1 MLVQTLLDALQQAVL
16 FIPLTLGIYLSY
28 RILAI
33 TDLTP
38 DGTFVL
44 GAAIF
49 AHCLATGHSQT
60 FSIIFALFGGAV
72 AGIAVCLLQRY
83 AKINSLLASILAVF
97 MLTSINF
104 GVMGTPNIN
113 LLSYDTYLNNL
124 QSTSISQ
131 FNIVLISIALLLT
144 AGIFLLINSR
154 FGLRLRAFGAN
165 KTLLAKL
172 GKYPTIYLAFGLA
185 LSNMLAA
192 LCGVFTA
199 QVNGYS
205 DIHMGVG
212 MALTGIG
219 AVVIG
224 CKLTSSLFL
233 RNQHFSLIVDLGG
246 CFVGTYIY
254 FLIVNLFLL
263 IGLNPIYLKLFLGL
277 VLVLFLASASYSK
290 KNYQKV
296 LFHD

>member
-1 MLVQTLLDALQQAVL
+1 MMLQTLLDALQQAVL

-28 RILAI
+28 RILVI

-38 DGTFVL
+38 DGTFVF

-49 AHCLATGHSQT
+49 AHYLVNGYSQIV
-60 FSIIFALFGGAV
+60 SLLFALVGGAL
-72 AGIAVCLLQRY
+72 AGIAVGLLQRY

-97 MLTSINF
+97 MFTSINF
-104 GVMGTPNIN
+104 GVMGVPNIN
-113 LLSYDTYLNNL
+113 LLNYSTYLNNL
-124 QSTSISQ
+124 QTTSNSQ
-131 FNIVLISIALLLT
+131 FNWVLIGIALLLT
-144 AGIFLLINSR
+144 AATFVLINSR
-154 FGLRLRAFGAN
+154 LGLRLRAFGAN
-165 KTLLAKL
+165 KALLTKL
-172 GKYPTIYLAFGLA
+172 GKYPTIYLALGLA
-185 LSNMLAA
+185 ISNLLAA
-192 LCGVFTA
+192 LCGVMTA
-199 QVNGYS
+199 QVNGYA

-224 CKLTSSLFL
+224 CKITNSLFS
-233 RNQHFSLIVDLGG
+233 RQQRFSLVLDLLG
-246 CFVGTYIY
+246 CFIGTYIY

-263 IGLNPIYLKLFLGL
+263 IGFNPIYLKLFLGL

-290 KNYQKV
+290 KSYQRI

>member
-1 MLVQTLLDALQQAVL
+1 MLLQTLLDALQQAVL

-49 AHCLATGHSQT
+49 AHCLSTGHSEII
-60 FSIIFALFGGAV
+60 SIIFALFGGAL

-104 GVMGTPNIN
+104 AVMGLPNIN
-113 LLSYDTYLNNL
+113 LLNYSTTLNNL
-124 QSTSISQ
+124 QSNNLSH
-131 FNIVLISIALLLT
+131 FNMVLISMALLLT
-144 AGIFLLINSR
+144 AGMFLLINSR

-199 QVNGYS
+199 QVNGYA

-233 RNQHFSLIVDLGG
+233 RNQHFSLLIDLIG
-246 CFVGTYIY
+246 CFIGTYIY

-277 VLVLFLASASYSK
+277 VLVLFLSSASYSK